1 MTHAEIEHSPTYP
14 GMLVGGGAA
23 SVVGGVTLP
32 IILTVGFTSDH
43 IVPSGFVGL
52 AVAAAVVGAILLA
65 ARSVKQDLAQHRA
78 DHQTGTLAV
87 EDVHTIKSEMVTSRR
102 HLADVAG
109 VVSQICMHI
118 PADSQGVV
126 RRDAAWLADMAESL
140 EIGREIERRRP
151 PE

>member
-1 MTHAEIEHSPTYP
+1 MTHADYENPPNYL
-14 GMLVGGGAA
+14 GMLIGGGTA
-23 SVVGGVTLP
+23 SVVGGITLP
-32 IILTVGFTSDH
+32 MILAVDFTSNR
-43 IVPSGFVGL
+43 IVPSGVVGL
-52 AVAAAVVGAILLA
+52 AVAAVIVGAILLA

-78 DHQTGTLAV
+78 DHQTATLAV
-87 EDVHTIKSEMVTSRR
+87 EDVHAIKSEMATSRR

-118 PADSQGVV
+118 PADSQGIV
-126 RRDAAWLADMAESL
+126 RRDAAWLADMAQSL

>member
-1 MTHAEIEHSPTYP
+1 MTHVEVENPPTYP

-23 SVVGGVTLP
+23 SVAGGIALP

-43 IVPSGFVGL
+43 VVPSGFVGL
-52 AVAAAVVGAILLA
+52 AVAAAVVGAVLLA
-65 ARSVKQDLAQHRA
+65 ARSVKRDLAQHRA
-78 DHQTGTLAV
+78 DHQTATLAV
-87 EDVHTIKSEMVTSRR
+87 EDVHAIKSELATSRR

-109 VVSQICMHI
+109 VVAQICMHI
-118 PADSQGVV
+118 PADSQGIV

-151 PE
+151 E